1 MARSAKCQVRL
12 ASARYPDGT
21 GCSPGL
27 RCSVTKLSCKAQGM
41 AHGLSPPRPRWL
53 IFPYPASLPT
63 HFQRDLRMRTKNT
76 LAAVTLALMASGAL
90 AQGQVNIIC
99 SVQAE
104 WCNLMSTVYAKTT
117 GTKVN
122 MTAKGS
128 GEALAQLN
136 AEKANPKTDIWF
148 GGTGDP
154 HLQAAEQG
162 LTLEYK
168 SAQLAQLYPWAQK
181 QAVDSKYRTVGVYL
195 GPLGFGYNTELLA
208 KRKLKAPQS
217 WADLLKP
224 EFKGEVQMA
233 NPASSGTAYT
243 MIATLVQ
250 LMGEEKAFEYLKALH
265 PNVSTYTRSG
275 TAPVKAAARGETT
288 VSVSFVHDVTTEAVN
303 GFPVASATPS
313 EGTGAEV
320 GSMSIVK
327 NGPNTEAAKK
337 FYEWALT
344 PGGQQFGLAAKQFQ
358 LPSNTQVPKDPRMT
372 DPAKIKLINYD
383 YAKYGASAE
392 RRRLIAR
399 WEKDVQNA
407 AR

>member
-1 MARSAKCQVRL
+1 MKRWMIAAGLSLVAFG
-12 ASARYPDGT
+12 ASA
-21 GCSPGL
+21 
-27 RCSVTKLSCKAQGM
+27 QG
-41 AHGLSPPRPRWL
+41 
-53 IFPYPASLPT
+53 
-63 HFQRDLRMRTKNT
+63 
-76 LAAVTLALMASGAL
+76 
-90 AQGQVNIIC
+90 QGQVNIIC

-104 WCNLMSTVYAKTT
+104 WCNLMATVYARTT

-122 MTAKGS
+122 ITAKGS

-136 AEKANPKTDIWF
+136 AERANPKTDIWF

-162 LTLEYK
+162 LTLVHK
-168 SAQLAQLYPWAQK
+168 SDQLAQLYPWAQK
-181 QAVDSKYRTVGVYL
+181 QASDSGYRTVGVYL
-195 GPLGFGYNTELLA
+195 GPLGFGFNKEMLA
-208 KRKLKAPQS
+208 KKKVAEPRS

-250 LMGEEKAFEYLKALH
+250 LMGEDKAFDYMKALH
-265 PNVSTYTRSG
+265 RNISAYTRSG
-275 TAPVKAAARGETT
+275 TGPVKAAARGETM
-288 VSVSFVHDVTTEAVN
+288 VSISFIHDVTTEAVN
-303 GFPVASATPS
+303 GFPVGSATPT

-320 GSMSIVK
+320 GSMSIVQG
-327 NGPNTEAAKK
+327 GPNAEAAKK

-358 LPSNTQVPKDPRMT
+358 LPSNTRVPRDPRMT
-372 DPAKIKLINYD
+372 DPGKIKLINYD

-399 WEKDVQNA
+399 WEKDIQNLG
-407 AR
+407 R

>member
-1 MARSAKCQVRL
+1 MGRGGPTFSRL
-12 ASARYPDGT
+12 
-21 GCSPGL
+21 SP
-27 RCSVTKLSCKAQGM
+27 RQG
-41 AHGLSPPRPRWL
+41 AFSLPPRPARPHD
-53 IFPYPASLPT
+53 FPRAAPRRAAPDFCLVLT
-63 HFQRDLRMRTKNT
+63 QRESHMIRTALGLL
-76 LAAVTLALMASGAL
+76 LATGAACAH
-90 AQGQVNIIC
+90 AQGQLNIIC

-104 WCNLMSTVYAKTT
+104 WCNLMSTVYARTT
-117 GTKVN
+117 GVKVN

-136 AEKANPKTDIWF
+136 AERANPKTDIWF

-162 LTLEYK
+162 LSLEYK
-168 SAQLAQLYPWAQK
+168 SDQLKDLHPWAQK
-181 QAVDSKYRTVGVYL
+181 QAADSKYRTVGVYL
-195 GPLGFGYNTELLA
+195 GPLGFGYNKELLA
-208 KRKLKAPQS
+208 KKKAAPPLA

-250 LMGEEKAFEYLKALH
+250 LMGEEKAFDYMKKLH
-265 PNVSTYTRSG
+265 GNISTYTRSG
-275 TAPVKAAARGETT
+275 TAPVKAAARGETA
-288 VSVSFVHDVTTEAVN
+288 VSISFIHDVTTEAVG
-303 GFPVASATPS
+303 GFPVGSSSPA
-313 EGTGAEV
+313 EGTGAEI

-327 NGPNTEAAKK
+327 NGPNPEAAKK

-344 PGGQQFGLAAKQFQ
+344 PGGQQFGLAARQFQ
-358 LPSNTQVPKDPRMT
+358 LPSNIKVAKDPRVI
-372 DPAKIKLINYD
+372 DPSKLKLINYD

-399 WEKDVQNA
+399 WEKEVMGLS
-407 AR
+407 R

>member
-1 MARSAKCQVRL
+1 MKRMLTGVALAVSAF
-12 ASARYPDGT
+12 G
-21 GCSPGL
+21 
-27 RCSVTKLSCKAQGM
+27 
-41 AHGLSPPRPRWL
+41 
-53 IFPYPASLPT
+53 
-63 HFQRDLRMRTKNT
+63 
-76 LAAVTLALMASGAL
+76 AA

-104 WCNLMSTVYAKTT
+104 WCNLMSTVYARTT

-168 SAQLAQLYPWAQK
+168 SAQLKDLHPWAQK
-181 QAVDSKYRTVGVYL
+181 QAADSRYRTVGVYL
-195 GPLGFGYNTELLA
+195 GPLGFGFNTELLA
-208 KRKLKAPQS
+208 KKKVKAPAS

-250 LMGEEKAFEYLKALH
+250 LMGEDKAFEYMKALNN
-265 PNVSTYTRSG
+265 NVSTYTRSG
-275 TAPVKAAARGETT
+275 SAPVKAAARGETT
-288 VSVSFVHDVTTEAVN
+288 VSISFVHDVTTEAVN
-303 GFPVASATPS
+303 GFPVGSATPS

-327 NGPNTEAAKK
+327 NGPNTEVAKK

-358 LPSNTQVPKDPRMT
+358 LPSNIKVPKDPRMT
-372 DPAKIKLINYD
+372 DPGKVKLINYD

-392 RRRLIAR
+392 RRRLIAK
-399 WEKDVQNA
+399 WEKEIQNLS
-407 AR
+407 R

>member
-1 MARSAKCQVRL
+1 MKRMLTGVALAVSAL
-12 ASARYPDGT
+12 G
-21 GCSPGL
+21 
-27 RCSVTKLSCKAQGM
+27 
-41 AHGLSPPRPRWL
+41 
-53 IFPYPASLPT
+53 
-63 HFQRDLRMRTKNT
+63 
-76 LAAVTLALMASGAL
+76 AA

-104 WCNLMSTVYAKTT
+104 WCNLMATVYSRTT

-168 SAQLAQLYPWAQK
+168 SEQIKDLHPWAQK
-181 QAVDSKYRTVGVYL
+181 QAADSKYRTVGVYL
-195 GPLGFGYNTELLA
+195 GPLGFGFNNELLA
-208 KRKLKAPQS
+208 KKKAKAPAS

-250 LMGEEKAFEYLKALH
+250 LMGEDKAFDYMKALH
-265 PNVSTYTRSG
+265 KNISTYTRSG

-288 VSVSFVHDVTTEAVN
+288 VSISFVHDVTTEAVN
-303 GFPVASATPS
+303 GFPVGSATPS

-327 NGPNTEAAKK
+327 GGPNTEVAKK

-358 LPSNTQVPKDPRMT
+358 LPSNTKVPKDPRMT

-399 WEKDVQNA
+399 WEKEIQNLS
-407 AR
+407 R

>member
-1 MARSAKCQVRL
+1 MKSMLMGTAL
-12 ASARYPDGT
+12 A
-21 GCSPGL
+21 
-27 RCSVTKLSCKAQGM
+27 
-41 AHGLSPPRPRWL
+41 
-53 IFPYPASLPT
+53 
-63 HFQRDLRMRTKNT
+63 
-76 LAAVTLALMASGAL
+76 LAAFGAA

-117 GTKVN
+117 GVKVN
-122 MTAKGS
+122 MVAKGS

-154 HLQAAEQG
+154 HLQAAEQN

-168 SAQLAQLYPWAQK
+168 SPQISALYPWAQK
-181 QAVDSKYRTVGVYL
+181 QAADSKFRTVGVYL

-208 KRKLKAPQS
+208 KKKVQPPSS

-224 EFKGEVQMA
+224 EYKGEIQMA
-233 NPASSGTAYT
+233 NAASSGTSYT
-243 MIATLVQ
+243 VIATLVQ
-250 LMGEEKAFEYLKALH
+250 LMGEDKAFEYMKQLH
-265 PNVSTYTRSG
+265 KNISTYTRSG
-275 TAPVKAAARGETT
+275 VAPAKAVARGETA
-288 VSVSFVHDVTTEAVN
+288 VSISFVHDVTTEAAQ
-303 GFPVASATPS
+303 GFPAASVTPS

-327 NGPNTEAAKK
+327 DGPNTEVAKK

-358 LPSNTQVPKDPRMT
+358 LPSNTKVTVDPRMVN
-372 DPAKIKLINYD
+372 PAKIKLINYD

-392 RRRLIAR
+392 RRRLIAK
-399 WEKDVQNA
+399 WEKEVFNSA
-407 AR
+407 K

>member
-1 MARSAKCQVRL
+1 MKKFLLGAAL
-12 ASARYPDGT
+12 AASA
-21 GCSPGL
+21 
-27 RCSVTKLSCKAQGM
+27 A
-41 AHGLSPPRPRWL
+41 A
-53 IFPYPASLPT
+53 AS
-63 HFQRDLRMRTKNT
+63 
-76 LAAVTLALMASGAL
+76 

-104 WCNLMSTVYAKTT
+104 WCNLMATVYSRTT

-136 AEKANPKTDIWF
+136 AERANPKTDIWF

-168 SAQLAQLYPWAQK
+168 SPQLAQLHPWAQK
-181 QAVDSKYRTVGVYL
+181 QAADAKYRTVGVYL
-195 GPLGFGYNTELLA
+195 GPLGFGFNKEMLA
-208 KRKLKAPQS
+208 KKKAPEPKS

-224 EFKGEVQMA
+224 EYKGDIQMA

-250 LMGEEKAFEYLKALH
+250 LMGEEKAFAYMKSLH
-265 PNVSTYTRSG
+265 PSISTYTRSG
-275 TAPVKAAARGETT
+275 TAPIKAAARGETM
-288 VSVSFVHDVTTEAVN
+288 VSISFVHDVTTEALG
-303 GFPVASATPS
+303 GFPVGSSYPA
-313 EGTGAEV
+313 EGTGAEI

-327 NGPNTEAAKK
+327 GSPNPETAKA

-358 LPSNTQVPKDPRMT
+358 LPSNTKVPKDARMP

-383 YAKYGASAE
+383 YAKYGSSTE

-399 WEKDVQNA
+399 WEKEVLNQG
-407 AR
+407 R

>member
-1 MARSAKCQVRL
+1 MK
-12 ASARYPDGT
+12 
-21 GCSPGL
+21 
-27 RCSVTKLSCKAQGM
+27 K
-41 AHGLSPPRPRWL
+41 
-53 IFPYPASLPT
+53 I
-63 HFQRDLRMRTKNT
+63 
-76 LAAVTLALMASGAL
+76 LAAAVFAATVAMPTAVL
-90 AQGQVNIIC
+90 AQERVNIIC

-104 WCNLMSTVYAKTT
+104 WCNLMATVYARTT

-136 AEKANPKTDIWF
+136 AEKANPKTDLWF

-168 SAQLAQLYPWAQK
+168 SAQLSQLHPWAQK
-181 QAVDSKYRTVGVYL
+181 QAADSKYRTVGVYL
-195 GPLGFGYNTELLA
+195 GPLGFGFNQELLA
-208 KRKLKAPQS
+208 KRKLAPPRS

-250 LMGEEKAFEYLKALH
+250 LMGEDKAFDYLKALH
-265 PNVSTYTRSG
+265 RNVSAYTRSG
-275 TAPVKAAARGETT
+275 TAPIKAAARGETT
-288 VSVSFVHDVTTEAVN
+288 VSVSFVHDVTTEAVH
-303 GFPVASATPS
+303 GFPVGSATPA

-320 GSMSIVK
+320 GSMSLVK
-327 NGPNTEAAKK
+327 NGPNAEAARK

-358 LPSNTQVPKDPRMT
+358 LPSNTRVPKDPRMI
-372 DPAKIKLINYD
+372 DPSKIKLIAYD
-383 YAKYGASAE
+383 YAKYGAAAE

-399 WEKDVQNA
+399 WEKEVQNNP
-407 AR
+407 R

>member
-1 MARSAKCQVRL
+1 MKKLSIAALL
-12 ASARYPDGT
+12 ASA
-21 GCSPGL
+21 
-27 RCSVTKLSCKAQGM
+27 
-41 AHGLSPPRPRWL
+41 
-53 IFPYPASLPT
+53 SLG
-63 HFQRDLRMRTKNT
+63 
-76 LAAVTLALMASGAL
+76 AA
-90 AQGQVNIIC
+90 AQGQINVIC

-104 WCNLMSTVYAKTT
+104 WCNLMSTVYARTT
-117 GTKVN
+117 GVKVN

-208 KRKLKAPQS
+208 KKKVAPPKS

-233 NPASSGTAYT
+233 NAASSGTSYT
-243 MIATLVQ
+243 VIATLVQ
-250 LMGEEKAFEYLKALH
+250 LMGEDKAFDYLRALH
-265 PNVSTYTRSG
+265 KNVSTYTRSG
-275 TAPVKAAARGETT
+275 VAPAKAAARGETG
-288 VSVSFVHDVTTEAVN
+288 VSISFVHDVPTEPEQ
-303 GFPVASATPS
+303 GIPVASVTPA

-327 NGPNTEAAKK
+327 NGPNTESAKK

-358 LPSNTQVPKDPRMT
+358 LPSNSKVPVDPRMSN
-372 DPAKIKLINYD
+372 PAKMKLIDYD
-383 YAKYGASAE
+383 YAKYGASTE
-392 RRRLIAR
+392 RRRLIAK
-399 WEKDVQNA
+399 WEKEVLNQS
-407 AR
+407 R

>member
-1 MARSAKCQVRL
+1 MKKL
-12 ASARYPDGT
+12 AIAAA
-21 GCSPGL
+21 L
-27 RCSVTKLSCKAQGM
+27 A
-41 AHGLSPPRPRWL
+41 GLSWG
-53 IFPYPASLPT
+53 
-63 HFQRDLRMRTKNT
+63 
-76 LAAVTLALMASGAL
+76 AA

-104 WCNLMSTVYAKTT
+104 WCNLMSTVYTRTT
-117 GTKVN
+117 GVKVN
-122 MTAKGS
+122 VTAKGS

-168 SAQLAQLYPWAQK
+168 SPQLPQLYPWAQK
-181 QAVDSKYRTVGVYL
+181 QAADSKYKTVGVYL

-208 KRKLKAPQS
+208 KKKVAPPKS

-224 EFKGEVQMA
+224 EFKGEIQMA
-233 NPASSGTAYT
+233 NAASSGTSYT
-243 MIATLVQ
+243 VIATLVQ
-250 LMGEEKAFEYLKALH
+250 LMGEDKAFDYLKALH
-265 PNVSTYTRSG
+265 KNVSTYTRSG
-275 TAPVKAAARGETT
+275 VAPAKAAARGETG
-288 VSVSFVHDVTTEAVN
+288 VSISFVHDVTTEGVH
-303 GFPVASATPS
+303 GFPVGSVTPS

-327 NGPNTEAAKK
+327 NGPNTEEAKK

-358 LPSNTQVPKDPRMT
+358 LPSNSKVPVDPRMSN
-372 DPAKIKLINYD
+372 PAKMKLIDYD

-392 RRRLIAR
+392 RRRLIAK
-399 WEKDVQNA
+399 WEKEVLNQS
-407 AR
+407 R